1 MVKEKEVGKVIN
13 FFEKPSVAVVKVF
26 SKIKIGDKIHVKG
39 ITSDFEQI
47 IESMQIEHKNVE
59 FVDAGQDVG
68 LKVLEKVRLNDLVY
82 LVE

>member
-1 MVKEKEVGKVIN
+1 MIKKEVGKVIN
-13 FFEKPSVAVVKVF
+13 FFEKPSVAVIKVS

-39 ITSDFEQI
+39 VTSDFEQVI
-47 IESMQIEHKNVE
+47 KSMQIEHKNIDS
-59 FVDAGQDVG
+59 VDAVQNVG